1 MNRRPVIS
9 VALILAMLGAVT
21 GNAQTLWVHYNHLK
35 AGNFVIT
42 PINLNTASKADLLRL
57 PGVTEIDAQRVIDGR
72 PYRSKTDL
80 LDKKIVSAE
89 TYATISVKVFGSED
103 STIAR

>member
-1 MNRRPVIS
+1 MNRRRVVS
-9 VALILAMLGAVT
+9 VVLILVSLGAVT
-21 GNAQTLWVHYNHLK
+21 GNAQTVWVHYNHRK
-35 AGNFVIT
+35 AGNFIIT

-57 PGVTEIDAQRVIDGR
+57 PGITEIDAQRVIDGR

-80 LDKKIVSAE
+80 LDKRIVSAQI
-89 TYATISVKVFGSED
+89 YAKISVKVFGSED